1 MDAQTPGQQN
11 EPPKP
16 SALHRSLA
24 TWPRRVGA
32 LIGSA
37 LVAWAVA
44 QFAPGLWEETTERA
58 GIAPASVQV
67 ELVMDPDV
75 IQRFDPIHNPEFV
88 VQRPI
93 AQVGPPPFGEEER
106 GRYLWAKEMDGVDAL
121 ATVLRLVIRG
131 RSEAPVT
138 LHGLEVEIVE
148 RRPPLGGTLL
158 TYEGQ
163 GAGQAVRYFKI
174 ELDVEPP
181 TVSWFGPR
189 GVERVLFPYRVSAG
203 EQEVFDLYA
212 FTLQH
217 DVRWRLRLSYTDDE
231 GAGAIVIDDH
241 GQPFR
246 TTALREGSSE
256 QRAFFWRNG
265 GWMEP

>member
-1 MDAQTPGQQN
+1 MNAQPPGQPD
-11 EPPKP
+11 ESAKG

-24 TWPRRVGA
+24 TWPRRIGA
-32 LIGSA
+32 LISSA
-37 LVAWAVA
+37 LIAWAVA
-44 QFAPGLWEETTERA
+44 QFAPALWEETSERA

-67 ELVMDPDV
+67 ELVMDPDI
-75 IQRFDPIHNPEFV
+75 IQPDNHNPEFV

-93 AQVGPPPFGEEER
+93 AQVGPPPTGEEER
-106 GRYLWAKEMDGVDAL
+106 GRYRWAKEMDGVDAF

-163 GAGQAVRYFKI
+163 GAGQAVRYFEI
-174 ELDVEPP
+174 DLDLEPP
-181 TVSWFGPR
+181 TVTWLDQE
-189 GVERVLFPYRVSAG
+189 GVERVLFPYRVTAS
-203 EQEVFDLYA
+203 ELEVFDLYA
-212 FTLQH
+212 VTLQH

-231 GAGAIVIDDH
+231 GAGTIVIDDD

-246 TTALREGSSE
+246 TTARLQGSSE
-256 QRAFFWRNG
+256 QRAYFWREDR
-265 GWMEP
+265 WLEE